1 MNSPR
6 YLDILVTLQQWRSG
20 VPVAGTP
27 SVKDLRRRALRAE
40 RKADRRLTSAVESDD
55 DAMLHRAPKAAKRAR
70 YAAELRR
77 PIDKSGATKKAE
89 KHFKRIQRV
98 LGDHQDS
105 VVASGALRQFAL
117 TAGTT
122 PGENG
127 FTYGLLYARE
137 QQIAEDARTQARKLL
152 R

>member
-1 MNSPR
+1 
-6 YLDILVTLQQWRSG
+6 LH
-20 VPVAGTP
+20 
-27 SVKDLRRRALRAE
+27 KRAAKAE
-40 RKADRRLTSAVESDD
+40 RKADRRLSAAIDNDD
-55 DAMLHRAPKAAKRAR
+55 GALLHRARKAAKRAR
-70 YAAELRR
+70 YAAELRG
-77 PIDKSGATKKAE
+77 PLEKSKAVKKAE

-105 VVASGALRQFAL
+105 VVASDALRRLAL

-137 QQIAEDARTQARKLL
+137 QQIAEAARDQARDLL
-152 R
+152 A

>member
-1 MNSPR
+1 MPISC
-6 YLDILVTLQQWRSG
+6 
-20 VPVAGTP
+20 TP
-27 SVKDLRRRALRAE
+27 SAKKLHKRASRAE
-40 RKADRRLTSAVESDD
+40 GKADSRLAAAVESGD
-55 DAMLHRAPKAAKRAR
+55 DAMLHRARKAAKRAR

-77 PIDKSGATKKAE
+77 PIDKSAAVKKAE
-89 KHFKRIQRV
+89 KHYKRIQRV
-98 LGDHQDS
+98 LGEHQDS
-105 VVASGALRQFAL
+105 VVASDVLRRFAL

-137 QQIAEDARTQARKLL
+137 QQIADDVRDQARDLL

>member
-1 MNSPR
+1 MATTEESSN
-6 YLDILVTLQQWRSG
+6 TLFC
-20 VPVAGTP
+20 VAGVGKIP
-27 SVKDLRRRALRAE
+27 WK
-40 RKADRRLTSAVESDD
+40 
-55 DAMLHRAPKAAKRAR
+55 
-70 YAAELRR
+70 
-77 PIDKSGATKKAE
+77 GATKRAE

-127 FTYGLLYARE
+127 FTYGLLYGRE